1 MKRATNE
8 NMVPKWIA
16 DIFKTKKEKRSEQDQ
31 ADLDRYV
38 ADLRFTDPDKYERLQ
53 SILKHVDPDTGHL
66 PTGLNTGN
74 IDESVFDDIK
84 ASPNKFT
91 NWEYKDPKDPSL
103 GRRIVSKG
111 RNANEAALYVKMRYP
126 EYPNLNPQYFE
137 DTGVRVSLIDRY
149 VEAIYNGETE
159 APERG
164 EMPYFMRETNNKM
177 KKSNLMEMIREV
189 IAEEMGKVDVVLPG
203 EGVIAS
209 VTPEQK
215 KELNGKGF
223 TKKELKAFGIDHEA
237 IRDDIRY
244 KVSGDKSLQLTSIL
258 NYIPDNPY
266 SHKKVTENKMKVN
279 QLRQIIR
286 EEISKVLNEQTDR
299 IGWDKGFQTSIEFNK
314 ELASLLAPYL
324 ERGTITKDEL
334 EMAADQAGS
343 EGYGE
348 WDRIIGSKSEGPYT
362 IQMFNG
368 KIQISG
374 TKGRDISKNM
384 QSSFD
389 KYGTNLGGK

>member
-1 MKRATNE
+1 MKRAINE
-8 NMVPKWIA
+8 NTIPKWVA

-31 ADLDRYV
+31 VDLDRYV
-38 ADLRFTDPDKYERLQ
+38 ADLRFTDPKRYERLQ
-53 SILKHVDPDTGHL
+53 DILKHVDPDTGHL

-74 IDESVFDDIK
+74 VDESVLDDIK

-91 NWEYKDPKDPSL
+91 NWEYKDPKNPSL
-103 GRRIVSKG
+103 ARRIVSKG

-126 EYPNLNPQYFE
+126 EYPKLNPQYFE
-137 DTGVRVSLIDRY
+137 DTGVVVSLIDRY

-159 APERG
+159 APEKG
-164 EMPYFMRETNNKM
+164 ETPYFMRETNNKM
-177 KKSNLMEMIREV
+177 KKSDLMEMIREV
-189 IAEEMGKVDVVLPG
+189 IAEEVGKVDVVLPG

-258 NYIPDNPY
+258 NKIPDNPY

-286 EEISKVLNEQTDR
+286 EEISKVLKENALGLSPDGEML
-299 IGWDKGFQTSIEFNK
+299 FNK
-314 ELASLLAPYL
+314 WKAVKLKYNPELAAMSDEELLAMMREF
-324 ERGTITKDEL
+324 ERHEEEI
-334 EMAADQAGS
+334 
-343 EGYGE
+343 
-348 WDRIIGSKSEGPYT
+348 DRRERL
-362 IQMFNG
+362 
-368 KIQISG
+368 
-374 TKGRDISKNM
+374 RDM
-384 QSSFD
+384 
-389 KYGTNLGGK
+389 